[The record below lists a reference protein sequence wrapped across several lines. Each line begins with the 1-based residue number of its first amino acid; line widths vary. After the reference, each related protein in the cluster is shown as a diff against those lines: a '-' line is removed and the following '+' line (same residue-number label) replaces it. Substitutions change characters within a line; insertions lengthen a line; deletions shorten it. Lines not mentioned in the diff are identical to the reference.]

1 MKLGEGHI
9 IGKTERPGYWKH
21 LVSEIIR
28 NYDHGSAIRQ
38 VFHSVLSV
46 WGKRC
51 VESVD
56 TLN

>member
-1 MKLGEGHI
+1 VKLGEGRI

-38 VFHSVLSV
+38 VFHEQ
-46 WGKRC
+46 C
-51 VESVD
+51 
-56 TLN
+56 